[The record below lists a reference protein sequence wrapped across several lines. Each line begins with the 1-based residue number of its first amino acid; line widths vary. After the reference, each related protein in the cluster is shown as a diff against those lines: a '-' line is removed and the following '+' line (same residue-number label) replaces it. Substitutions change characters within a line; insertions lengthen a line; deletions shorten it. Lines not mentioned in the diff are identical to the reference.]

1 MKISLK
7 TVSGQ
12 LILAAGVII
21 SVIVIGITAFNGLR
35 TSEKVNDRILQTAT
49 ERAEW
54 AGDQVGLL
62 VTQATSTGLA
72 LSGMIEGYVGTDQP
86 QGAEIISMLEDV
98 PMQFEN
104 LYSSWMSAVPGGS
117 ASTLIGGPDGLNEAG
132 VFTPYWTKN
141 DSGGLDFQTFTVDPS
156 QEWFAEPVRTG
167 KSLITEP
174 YQTDDGHLMTS
185 VSVPVR
191 HNGEI
196 IGVTGV
202 DITLAH
208 LTELLSNMKVF
219 GDSQMALLD
228 SNGKWLAHQN
238 SERLMQVYDGVG
250 LEEVKAAL
258 GDGQPRI
265 IRGLPDGV
273 IRVVYPF
280 TANGMNRTWATILD
294 VPRDVFAA
302 PVRQEV
308 LINVI
313 TGLLILMLT
322 IGTILLSSHRKVRLP
337 LATMLKDVNA
347 LADGNYEQ
355 DVSGTT
361 RRDEIGAMAH
371 SLESL
376 RKTLYANRDLEKEQQ
391 RLREDA
397 EKARA
402 DHAAN
407 EERQREE
414 AAERER
420 QERLREQQERDAKE
434 ASLRQEEI
442 ERATRAAELSR
453 VIDFLATAL
462 RGLAEGN
469 MDVKIAEK
477 FDDQYDPLRI
487 NFNQTVDRLSELVFS
502 IGTATGEINE
512 GAQQITSAIS
522 DLSRQTEGNAAT
534 LEETATALNELTAS
548 VQSAA
553 QNAHKANTLVS
564 ETSEQAQST
573 SKVVEDTVM
582 AMEEIKTSSTQI
594 SKIISVIDDIAF
606 QTNLL
611 ALNAGVEAARA
622 GEAGRGFAV
631 VASEVRELAQR
642 SSGAAREI
650 NDLIVKSG
658 NQVINGVEK
667 VNTTGE
673 SLQLIF
679 QSIASISTL
688 IRDIAASSKEQA
700 SGISEINEAVNQID
714 RAQQRNAATSEETTS
729 ACTILSMQADTLADL
744 VAKFQTSQQS
754 SPGTLSKA
762 S

>member
-1 MKISLK
+1 MNISLK

-12 LILAAGVII
+12 LVLAAGIII
-21 SVIVIGITAFNGLR
+21 SVIVVGITAFNGWR
-35 TSEKVNDRILQTAT
+35 TSEKVNSRVLQHAT

-54 AGDQVGLL
+54 AGDQVGIL
-62 VTQATSTGLA
+62 VTEATSTSIA
-72 LSGMIEGYVGTDQP
+72 LSGMIEGYVGTGQP

-104 LYSSWMSAVPGGS
+104 LYSSWMSAIPGGA
-117 ASTLIGGPDGLNEAG
+117 ASTLINGDSGLNSAG

-141 DSGGLDFQTFTVDPS
+141 NSGGLDFQTFSVDTS
-156 QEWFAEPVRTG
+156 QEWFAEPIRTG
-167 KSLITEP
+167 KSLISEP
-174 YQTDDGHLMTS
+174 YRTTEGRLMTS

-208 LTELLSNMKVF
+208 LTELLTEMKVF
-219 GDSQMALLD
+219 GDSQMALVD
-228 SNGKWLAHQN
+228 SNGKWLSHHDP
-238 SERLMQVYDGVG
+238 ERLMQVYEGIGSED
-250 LEEVKAAL
+250 VKAAL
-258 GDGQPRI
+258 SDGQPRI

-273 IRVVYPF
+273 TRVVYPF
-280 TANGMNRTWATILD
+280 TANGMHRTWATILD

-322 IGTILLSSHRKVRLP
+322 MGTIFISSHRKVRLP

-347 LADGNYEQ
+347 LADGDYEQ
-355 DVSGTT
+355 NVSGTD
-361 RRDEIGAMAH
+361 RRDEIGTMAH

-376 RKTLYANRDLEKEQQ
+376 RQTLYDNRDLEKEQQ
-391 RLREDA
+391 RLRDEAD
-397 EKARA
+397 KAQA
-402 DHAAN
+402 DRVAN

-420 QERLREQQERDAKE
+420 QERLREQQERESKE
-434 ASLRQEEI
+434 ASRQQEEA
-442 ERATRAAELSR
+442 ERTARAAELSR
-453 VIDFLATAL
+453 VIGYLATAL
-462 RGLAEGN
+462 QGLAEGN
-469 MDVKIAEK
+469 MDVKIVEK
-477 FDDQYDPLRI
+477 FDDQYDPLRV

-502 IGTATGEINE
+502 IGNATGEINE
-512 GAQQITSAIS
+512 GAQQITGAIS
-522 DLSRQTEGNAAT
+522 DLSRQTESNAAT

-553 QNAHKANTLVS
+553 QNAHQANTLVS

-658 NQVINGVEK
+658 NQVLNGVEK
-667 VNTTGE
+667 VSTTGE

-679 QSIASISTL
+679 QSIAKISAL

-744 VAKFQTSQQS
+744 VAKFQTSQS
-754 SPGTLSKA
+754 NTGALAEA

>member
-1 MKISLK
+1 MNISLK

-21 SVIVIGITAFNGLR
+21 SVIVVGITAFNGWR
-35 TSEKVNDRILQTAT
+35 TSEKVNSRILQQAT
-49 ERAEW
+49 DRAEW
-54 AGDQVGLL
+54 AADQVSLL
-62 VTQATSTGLA
+62 VTEATSTGLA
-72 LSGMIEGYVGTDQP
+72 LSGMIEGYIGTDQA

-98 PMQFEN
+98 PMQFDN
-104 LYSSWMSAVPGGS
+104 LFSSWMSVIPGS
-117 ASTLIGGPDGLNEAG
+117 AASTLIHGEEGLNPAG
-132 VFTPYWTKN
+132 FFTPYWTKN
-141 DSGGLDFQTFTVDPS
+141 ASGGLDFQTFEVDES

-174 YQTDDGHLMTS
+174 YRTNEGRLMTS

-196 IGVTGV
+196 IGVAGV

-208 LTELLSNMKVF
+208 LTDLLTNMKIF
-219 GDSQMALLD
+219 GDSRMALVD
-228 SNGKWLAHQN
+228 SNGKWLTHQTP
-238 SERLMQVYDGVG
+238 ERLMQLYEGVG
-250 LEEVKAAL
+250 TQEVKAAL
-258 GDGQPRI
+258 GDGQVRI

-273 IRVVYPF
+273 TRLVYPF
-280 TANGMNRTWATILD
+280 SANGMNRTWAMILD

-308 LINVI
+308 LLNVV
-313 TGLLILMLT
+313 TGVLILVLT
-322 IGTILLSSHRKVRLP
+322 LGTIFISSHRKVRLP
-337 LATMLKDVNA
+337 LAAMLEDVNA

-355 DVSGTT
+355 DVSGTE
-361 RRDEIGAMAH
+361 RRDEIGTMAH

-376 RKTLYANRDLEKEQQ
+376 RQTLYANRGLEKEQQ
-391 RLREDA
+391 RLRDEA
-397 EKARA
+397 EQARA
-402 DHAAN
+402 HRLA
-407 EERQREE
+407 EEDRQRED
-414 AAERER
+414 AAERAR
-420 QERLREQQERDAKE
+420 QEQIREQQARDAKE
-434 ASLRQEEI
+434 ASRQQEEA
-442 ERATRAAELSR
+442 ERAARAAELSR
-453 VIDFLATAL
+453 VIDFLANAL
-462 RGLAEGN
+462 QGLAEGN
-469 MDVKIAEK
+469 MDVKIAER
-477 FDDQYDPLRI
+477 FNAAYDPLRI
-487 NFNQTVDRLSELVFS
+487 NFNQTVDQLSELVFS
-502 IGTATGEINE
+502 IGNATGEIND
-512 GAQQITSAIS
+512 GAQQITGAIS

-553 QNAHKANTLVS
+553 QNAHQANTLVS
-564 ETSEQAQST
+564 ETSKQAQNT

-582 AMEEIKTSSTQI
+582 AMEEIKSSSTQI

-658 NQVINGVEK
+658 NQVLNGVEK
-667 VNTTGE
+667 VTTTGE
-673 SLQLIF
+673 SLQAIF
-679 QSIASISTL
+679 QSIATISDL
-688 IRDIAASSKEQA
+688 IRDIAASSNEQA

-729 ACTILSMQADTLADL
+729 ACTILSMQADALSDL
-744 VAKFQTSQQS
+744 VAKFQTGKSNPAVS
-754 SPGTLSKA
+754 SGLG
-762 S
+762 